1 MNLITVITLNTNG
14 DKMETTKTVDDLI
27 FAWNHENDI
36 PTNDD
41 IIVECMLGT
50 TKLYF
55 DTFGS
60 LMYALTGK

>member
-1 MNLITVITLNTNG
+1 MNIISVITLNTNG
-14 DKMETTKTVDDLI
+14 EKIETTKTVDDLI
-27 FAWNHENDI
+27 FAWNHEIDI

-41 IIVECMLGT
+41 IIVECMFGT

-60 LMYALTGK
+60 LMYALTRK